1 MENVNMK
8 RVLLAGGII
17 LVVGIGIVWK
27 CLDGQKMDLK
37 KLPTDELNDLRKK
50 LHEAVLSPNSDQ
62 ESKIDSNRIIEIID
76 NIIRA
81 RDPVDLKNYVFPLMV
96 VICIASSAKFC
107 FNLTCDF
114 GIKAK
119 GCFKIIRRE

>member
-62 ESKIDSNRIIEIID
+62 ESKIDSRKLIDIID
-76 NIIRA
+76 NIIRT
-81 RDPVDLKNYVFPLMV
+81 RDPVDMKNYVFP
-96 VICIASSAKFC
+96 KGGEHGT
-107 FNLTCDF
+107 NLWKPD
-114 GIKAK
+114 
-119 GCFKIIRRE
+119 